1 MNSDTPHYVDPG
13 QQQPAVRSKSKRS
26 GGMLVLAIVLTMVL
40 TFSMTAGIG
49 LILWHRLAQP
59 EQGSIDADRLSFSF
73 SPDPDT
79 EAALEKLQTVYRAV
93 NERYFEELSDAE
105 LLEAMTRGLV
115 NELDNPYTFY
125 LSAEENEQIEE
136 SMSGQ
141 YSGIGAFVA
150 INKENL
156 VEVTELI
163 ENSPAEAADILIGD
177 VFVEVNGQDV
187 TQLNDIN
194 AVAALVR
201 GPEGTTVDLV
211 LYRPALNDQVAV
223 TVERRKITTAS
234 VAHRMLEESIGYVQV
249 REFSQHVSDNFISAV
264 DDLVS
269 QGADHLVIDLRNNSG
284 GLATEVIDMLDY
296 LLPRATLATVRGR
309 DDGQPFEVSWDSD
322 KQMGVP
328 ETMRYAILVNT
339 FSASASELFSGCL
352 RDYEKA
358 VLIGEQTFGKG
369 SGTITIPLDDGSAIN
384 LTNFLYYLP
393 KGLSIEGVGLAP
405 DQTVSLPDEARSISI
420 NRLTREQDTQLSAA
434 IEWLENL
441 E

>member
-1 MNSDTPHYVDPG
+1 
-13 QQQPAVRSKSKRS
+13 
-26 GGMLVLAIVLTMVL
+26 MLVLAIVLTMVL

-393 KGLSIEGVGLAP
+393 KGLSIEGGGLEP

>member
-328 ETMRYAILVNT
+328 ETMRYAVLVNT

-393 KGLSIEGVGLAP
+393 KGLSIEGVGLEP

>member
-1 MNSDTPHYVDPG
+1 
-13 QQQPAVRSKSKRS
+13 
-26 GGMLVLAIVLTMVL
+26 MLVLAIVLTMVL

-177 VFVEVNGQDV
+177 VFVEVDGQDV

-328 ETMRYAILVNT
+328 ETMRYAVLVNT

-393 KGLSIEGVGLAP
+393 KGLSIEGVGLEP

>member
-1 MNSDTPHYVDPG
+1 
-13 QQQPAVRSKSKRS
+13 
-26 GGMLVLAIVLTMVL
+26 MLVLAIVLTMVL

-177 VFVEVNGQDV
+177 VFVEVDGQDV

-194 AVAALVR
+194 TVAALVR

-393 KGLSIEGVGLAP
+393 KGLSIEGVGLEP

>member
-1 MNSDTPHYVDPG
+1 
-13 QQQPAVRSKSKRS
+13 
-26 GGMLVLAIVLTMVL
+26 MLVLAIVLTMVL

-393 KGLSIEGVGLAP
+393 KGLSIEGVGLEP

>member
-1 MNSDTPHYVDPG
+1 
-13 QQQPAVRSKSKRS
+13 
-26 GGMLVLAIVLTMVL
+26 MLVLAIVLTMVL

-79 EAALEKLQTVYRAV
+79 EAALEKLQTVYRSV
-93 NERYFEELSDAE
+93 SERYFEELSDAE

-393 KGLSIEGVGLAP
+393 KGLSIEGVGLEP

>member
-1 MNSDTPHYVDPG
+1 
-13 QQQPAVRSKSKRS
+13 
-26 GGMLVLAIVLTMVL
+26 MLVLAIVLTMVL

-93 NERYFEELSDAE
+93 SERYFEELSDAE

-177 VFVEVNGQDV
+177 VFVEVDGQDV

-393 KGLSIEGVGLAP
+393 KGLSIEGVGLEP

>member
-393 KGLSIEGVGLAP
+393 KGLSIEGVGLEP

>member
-352 RDYEKA
+352 RDYKKA
-358 VLIGEQTFGKG
+358 DLIGEQTFGKG

-393 KGLSIEGVGLAP
+393 KGLSIEGVGLEP

>member
-1 MNSDTPHYVDPG
+1 
-13 QQQPAVRSKSKRS
+13 
-26 GGMLVLAIVLTMVL
+26 MLVLAIVLTMVL

-296 LLPRATLATVRGR
+296 LLPRATLATVRGPLAR
-309 DDGQPFEVSWDSD
+309 AAERSRSRWKTVQPS
-322 KQMGVP
+322 
-328 ETMRYAILVNT
+328 T
-339 FSASASELFSGCL
+339 
-352 RDYEKA
+352 
-358 VLIGEQTFGKG
+358 
-369 SGTITIPLDDGSAIN
+369 
-384 LTNFLYYLP
+384 
-393 KGLSIEGVGLAP
+393 
-405 DQTVSLPDEARSISI
+405 
-420 NRLTREQDTQLSAA
+420 
-434 IEWLENL
+434 
-441 E
+441 

>member
-328 ETMRYAILVNT
+328 ETMRYAVLVNT

-369 SGTITIPLDDGSAIN
+369 SGTITIPLEDGSAIN

-393 KGLSIEGVGLAP
+393 KGLSIEGVGLEP

>member
-1 MNSDTPHYVDPG
+1 MNDETQNAYDNN
-13 QQQPAVRSKSKRS
+13 QQPANTNRKPGYSA
-26 GGMLVLAIVLTMVL
+26 GAIILSIALTFVLTVTMA
-40 TFSMTAGIG
+40 AGIG
-49 LILWHRLAQP
+49 LILWRGLTRPDDSQNS
-59 EQGSIDADRLSFSF
+59 QDRLTFSF
-73 SPDPDT
+73 AEDIET
-79 EAALEKLQTVYRAV
+79 ETALGKLQTVYQAV
-93 NERYFEELSDAE
+93 QDQYFEELSDAE
-105 LLEAMTRGLV
+105 MIDAMTRGLV

-125 LSAEENEQIEE
+125 LTAEENEQIEE

-150 INKENL
+150 VNKDNL
-156 VEVTELI
+156 IEITELI
-163 ENSPAEAADILIGD
+163 ENSPAEEADMMIGD
-177 VFVEVNGQDV
+177 VFIEVDGQDV
-187 TQLNDIN
+187 TGFNDIS

-211 LYRPALNDQVAV
+211 LYRPGVNDQVSV

-234 VAHRMLEESIGYVQV
+234 VAYRMLEDKVGYVQV
-249 REFSQHVSDNFISAV
+249 REFSQHVSDNFITAV
-264 DDLVS
+264 DDLTA
-269 QGADHLVIDLRNNSG
+269 QGAEHLVIDLRNNSG

-296 LLPRATLATVRGR
+296 LLPKATLATVRGR

-352 RDYEKA
+352 RDYDKA

-369 SGTITIPLDDGSAIN
+369 SGTITIPLEDGSAIN

-393 KGLSIEGVGLAP
+393 NGSSIEGVGLEP
-405 DQTVSLPDEARSISI
+405 DQIVKLPDEARSISI

-434 IEWLENL
+434 IEWIQQLD
-441 E
+441 

>member
-177 VFVEVNGQDV
+177 VFVEVDGQDV

-393 KGLSIEGVGLAP
+393 KGLSIEGVGLEP